1 MRKLSNTNFYSLK
14 DSEDIFLI
22 HKENKNFIKYKE
34 FVSDIVKSL
43 EYISKFEEDTI
54 TVFIENAYRFIVIIT
69 AGFIL
74 KKRVNVLNNN
84 SPKYVE
90 SIIDNTMV
98 YISDTENSA
107 LNLDEVFESS

>member
-1 MRKLSNTNFYSLK
+1 LLLLLRGS
-14 DSEDIFLI
+14 
-22 HKENKNFIKYKE
+22 
-34 FVSDIVKSL
+34 
-43 EYISKFEEDTI
+43 
-54 TVFIENAYRFIVIIT
+54 
-69 AGFIL
+69 IL

-107 LNLDEVFESS
+107 LNLDEVFESSCNDKWFDVLKETIIDENVYANFYTSGSTGLS